1 MCFLGTSSSI
11 VVCISP
17 LTSLMM
23 DQRTR
28 YSPKGLLVEFVGDD
42 SSNNRDKILRG
53 DVQLLFV
60 SPESAIGNSMYR
72 NMLLSRPYKDN
83 LVGLIVDEAHCVKL
97 WGDEFRKVFSQVGE
111 LRSLIPMGVN
121 IMALTATAT
130 TETFQIVSRRLCMDN
145 PVIIALP
152 PYRDNITYQKLKKV
166 ELEEF
171 TTSLCD
177 DLDSKRLLFPKT
189 VIYVRTYASCINMY
203 MEIKKKVGAGTT
215 RLPKSL

>member
-23 DQRTR
+23 DQRTQ

-42 SSNNRDKILRG
+42 SSNSILRG

-60 SPESAIGNSMYR
+60 SPESAIGNPVYR

-97 WGDEFRKVFSQVGE
+97 GGDEFRKVFSQVGE
-111 LRSLIPMGVN
+111 LRSLLPTGVN
-121 IMALTATAT
+121 IMALKATAT
-130 TETFQIVSRRLCMDN
+130 TETFQIDCVW
-145 PVIIALP
+145 
-152 PYRDNITYQKLKKV
+152 ITQL
-166 ELEEF
+166 
-171 TTSLCD
+171 
-177 DLDSKRLLFPKT
+177 
-189 VIYVRTYASCINMY
+189 
-203 MEIKKKVGAGTT
+203 
-215 RLPKSL
+215 